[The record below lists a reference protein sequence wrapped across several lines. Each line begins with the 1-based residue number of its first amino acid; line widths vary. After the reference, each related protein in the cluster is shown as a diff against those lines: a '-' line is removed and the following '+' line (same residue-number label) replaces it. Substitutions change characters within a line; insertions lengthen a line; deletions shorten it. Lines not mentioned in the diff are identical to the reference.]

1 MKVRKICILDQASE
15 DMEDLANKHQTTY
28 GTCGFITCAVVK
40 YISTHGFSPETI
52 KNVGLYQLAPYIE
65 EAMNKILA
73 RRRY

>member
-40 YISTHGFSPETI
+40 YISIHGFNPETI
-52 KNVGLYQLAPYIE
+52 KNVGLNQLTPFIE
-65 EAMNKILA
+65 DAMIKILA
-73 RRRY
+73 RRRE